1 LSRDQ
6 GSGTEVRSQRSDG
19 RGQMTN
25 KNIRRTIAV
34 VVVCVLV
41 LLGYLYRIPL
51 WENVTYFYDIV
62 TDREQIKVFVTSFGS
77 GAPVV
82 FIIIQILQVLLA
94 PFPGEATGFIG
105 GYLFGAGKGFL
116 FSSIGL
122 TAGSLINFTIGR
134 FLGKRFVRRLIPTA
148 QLERMD
154 NVVKRQGVIVLFV
167 LFVFPGFP
175 KDYLCLFLGLSAIP
189 LKIFIILTAIGR
201 MPGTMML
208 SLQGSYVFEQR
219 YGWFALILSVCIVL
233 IFLAYRYREGLYNW
247 IEKFNGK

>member
-1 LSRDQ
+1 
-6 GSGTEVRSQRSDG
+6 V
-19 RGQMTN
+19 TN
-25 KNIRRTIAV
+25 KNIQKIIAV
-34 VVVCVLV
+34 VVVCILLV
-41 LLGYLYRIPL
+41 MGYLYRIPL
-51 WENVTYFYDIV
+51 WEKITYYYNIF
-62 TDREQIKVFVTSFGS
+62 TDREQTKAFVISFGS

-105 GYLFGAGKGFL
+105 GYLFGATKGFL
-116 FSSIGL
+116 LSSIGL

-134 FLGKRFVRRLIPTA
+134 FLGKRFVRRIIPPA

-175 KDYLCLFLGLSAIP
+175 KDYLCLFLGLSTIP
-189 LKIFIILTAIGR
+189 LKIFIILTVIGR
-201 MPGTMML
+201 MPGTLML

-219 YGWFALILSVCIVL
+219 YGWFVLILALCLVL
-233 IFLAYRYREGLYNW
+233 IFFTYRYREALYQW